1 MPIHF
6 VTESVFKRITDGPV
20 SKIKMSQAGQE
31 CRLESKK
38 HSGEKQ
44 EQQNP

>member
-1 MPIHF
+1 MRIHF

-31 CRLESKK
+31 SRLESKK
-38 HSGEKQ
+38 HSGEKK
-44 EQQNP
+44 E